1 MELKP
6 VNSASAQLNR
16 VVVCKYLKAFW
27 DGDEDLAFHGV
38 LPEVPGEDPV
48 HMHPV
53 RHVHLPLGE
62 SGHKQ
67 IGSLGI
73 FTQPSVSN

>member
-1 MELKP
+1 MCS
-6 VNSASAQLNR
+6 VF
-16 VVVCKYLKAFW
+16 YLKAFW

-53 RHVHLPLGE
+53 GHVHLPLGE
-62 SGHKQ
+62 SDHKQ
-67 IGSLGI
+67 IVTTGGI
-73 FTQPSVSN
+73 FTLPSVSNSGAI